1 MLGKKRKSNR
11 KAKDSVFT
19 NLFTIPK
26 YRYQLFKELHPEVK
40 GITEDDIEIVTLE
53 HVLMNNEYNDL
64 GLLAGD
70 HFLILAEAQSTWS
83 VNILIRFLL
92 YLAST
97 YKDYIEAKEISLY
110 GTKKAVIPKPE
121 LYLIYSGNKGKKP
134 EVLSFTK
141 EFFGGY
147 ESAVEI
153 KAKVIY
159 GDNKKHD
166 MISQYIAYCR
176 VLDMQV
182 KKFGRTKKAIEET
195 IGICSDKDIL
205 KEYLENHRKEV
216 VDIMTQLYDRERE
229 MKLYVKERE
238 QEAANDATR
247 KSTLE
252 NIRNLMET
260 MKWSAKE
267 AMNAMKIAPKDQKTY
282 LPMLKKG

>member
-1 MLGKKRKSNR
+1 MPAKKRKSNR

-40 GITEDDIEIVTLE
+40 GLTEDDIEIVTLE

-97 YKDYIEAKEISLY
+97 YKDYIESKGISLY
-110 GTKKAVIPKPE
+110 GTKKATIPKPE
-121 LYLIYSGNKGKKP
+121 LYLIYSGNKGRKP
-134 EVLSFTK
+134 EMLSFTK
-141 EFFGGY
+141 EFFGGN

-159 GDNKKHD
+159 GDSKKHD
-166 MISQYIAYCR
+166 VISQYIAYCR

-182 KKFGRTKKAIEET
+182 RKHGRTKKAIEET
-195 IGICSDKDIL
+195 IRICSDKDIL
-205 KEYLENHRKEV
+205 KEYLEAHRKEV

-229 MKLYVKERE
+229 MKLYVEEMR
-238 QEAANDATR
+238 QDADTNR
-247 KSTLE
+247 GLKD
-252 NIRNLMET
+252 IKNLMKNLK
-260 MKWSAKE
+260 MSAKE
-267 AMNAMKIAPKDQKTY
+267 AMNALGISPQDQKIY

>member
-1 MLGKKRKSNR
+1 MPAKKRKSNR

-40 GITEDDIEIVTLE
+40 GLTEDDIEIVTLE

-97 YKDYIEAKEISLY
+97 YKDYIESKGISLY
-110 GTKKAVIPKPE
+110 GTKKATIPKPE
-121 LYLIYSGNKGKKP
+121 LYLIYYGNKGRKP
-134 EVLSFTK
+134 EMLSFTK
-141 EFFGGY
+141 EFFGGN

-159 GDNKKHD
+159 GDSKKHD
-166 MISQYIAYCR
+166 VISQYIAYCR

-182 KKFGRTKKAIEET
+182 RKHGRTKKAIEET
-195 IGICSDKDIL
+195 IRICSDKDIL
-205 KEYLENHRKEV
+205 KEYLEAHRKEV
-216 VDIMTQLYDRERE
+216 VDIMTRLYDRERE
-229 MKLYVKERE
+229 MKLYVEEMR
-238 QEAANDATR
+238 QDADTNR
-247 KSTLE
+247 GLKD
-252 NIRNLMET
+252 IKNLMKNLK
-260 MKWSAKE
+260 MSAKE
-267 AMNAMKIAPKDQKTY
+267 AMNALGISPQDQKIY

>member
-1 MLGKKRKSNR
+1 MPGKKRRSNR

-97 YKDYIEAKEISLY
+97 YKDYIEAKDISLY

-141 EFFGGY
+141 EFFGGN
-147 ESAVEI
+147 ESAIEI

-159 GDNKKHD
+159 GNNKKHD
-166 MISQYIAYCR
+166 VISQYIAYCR
-176 VLDMQV
+176 VLDMQA
-182 KKFGRTKKAIEET
+182 KKYGRTKKAIEET
-195 IGICSDKDIL
+195 IRICSDKDIL
-205 KEYLENHRKEV
+205 KEYLEAHRKEV

-229 MKLYVKERE
+229 MRLYVE
-238 QEAANDATR
+238 EAKQDAAK
-247 KSTLE
+247 KSTLDA
-252 NIRNLMET
+252 IKKLMKKLK
-260 MKWSAKE
+260 MSAKE
-267 AMNAMKIAPKDQKTY
+267 AMDFLEIAPKDQKTY

>member
-1 MLGKKRKSNR
+1 MPAKKRKSNR

-97 YKDYIEAKEISLY
+97 YKDYIESKGISLY
-110 GTKKAVIPKPE
+110 GMKKATIPKPE
-121 LYLIYSGNKGKKP
+121 LYLIYSGNKGRKP
-134 EVLSFTK
+134 EMLSFTK
-141 EFFGGY
+141 EFFGGN

-159 GDNKKHD
+159 GDSKKHD
-166 MISQYIAYCR
+166 VISQYIAYCR

-182 KKFGRTKKAIEET
+182 RKHGRTKKAIEET
-195 IGICSDKDIL
+195 IRICSDKDIL
-205 KEYLENHRKEV
+205 KEYLEAHRKEV
-216 VDIMTQLYDRERE
+216 VDIMTRLYDRERE
-229 MKLYVKERE
+229 MKLYVEEMR
-238 QEAANDATR
+238 QDADTNR
-247 KSTLE
+247 GLKD
-252 NIRNLMET
+252 IKNLMKNLK
-260 MKWSAKE
+260 MSAKE
-267 AMNAMKIAPKDQKTY
+267 AMNALGISPQDQKIY

>member
-1 MLGKKRKSNR
+1 MSGKKRRSNR

-97 YKDYIEAKEISLY
+97 YKDYIETKGISLY

-121 LYLIYSGNKGKKP
+121 LYLIYSGNRGKKP
-134 EVLSFTK
+134 EVLSFK
-141 EFFGGY
+141 EEFFGGE

-153 KAKVIY
+153 KARVIY
-159 GDNKKHD
+159 GNSKKRD
-166 MISQYIAYCR
+166 VISQYIAYCR

-182 KKFGRTKKAIEET
+182 KKYGRTKKTIEET
-195 IGICSDKDIL
+195 IRICSDKDIL
-205 KEYLENHRKEV
+205 KEYLEAHRKEV

-229 MKLYVKERE
+229 MGLYVKEER
-238 QEAANDATR
+238 QDAAR
-247 KSTLE
+247 KNTLE
-252 NIRNLMET
+252 NIKSLMKT
-260 MKWSAKE
+260 MKLSAKE
-267 AMNAMKIAPKDQKTY
+267 AMNALQIAPNDQKIY